1 MLDTGHGGV
10 RNVIFDLD
18 GTLALCDHR
27 RHHVEGT
34 VKNWDAFFAECD
46 RDTVNEP
53 IARLFRFYR
62 DSPEHRVWILSGRSG
77 TQETEKKTLE
87 WLYVKGL
94 QPDFL
99 ESVEIDSPMGPYME
113 SRGMC
118 FQIRKHGDRRP
129 DVEVKLEMIRQ
140 HGLTPE
146 NTEVVFDDRNCMVNA
161 WRLWGFQCCQVA
173 EGDF

>member
-1 MLDTGHGGV
+1 MSNI

-27 RHHVEGT
+27 RHHVEGD

-53 IARLFRFYR
+53 IARLFRFY
-62 DSPEHRVWILSGRSG
+62 DEHPDFRVWILSGRSG
-77 TQETEKKTLE
+77 TEETERKTRT
-87 WLYVKGL
+87 WLHVNHL
-94 QPDFL
+94 TP
-99 ESVEIDSPMGPYME
+99 SCYMNDTK
-113 SRGMC
+113 SRLDLCGIRM
-118 FQIRKHGDRRP
+118 RKHGDRRP

-161 WRLWGFQCCQVA
+161 WRNVWGFQCCQVA
-173 EGDF
+173 DGDF

>member
-1 MLDTGHGGV
+1 MLGTGHSGV

-27 RHHVEGT
+27 RHHVET
-34 VKNWDAFFAECD
+34 EPKNWGAFFAECD

-62 DSPEHRVWILSGRSG
+62 DSPLHRVWILSGRSG
-77 TQETEKKTLE
+77 TPETQGKTKAWITANDL
-87 WLYVKGL
+87 V
-94 QPDFL
+94 PDSL
-99 ESVEIDSPMGPYME
+99 DGVHYCWNM
-113 SRGMC
+113 
-118 FQIRKHGDRRP
+118 RKHGDRRP

-146 NTEVVFDDRNCMVNA
+146 NTETVTA
-161 WRLWGFQCCQVA
+161 WLTRGAC
-173 EGDF
+173 GDFSVVRLRKGIFR

>member
-1 MLDTGHGGV
+1 MSNI

-27 RHHVEGT
+27 RHHVEGD

-62 DSPEHRVWILSGRSG
+62 DSPLHRVWILSGRSG
-77 TQETEKKTLE
+77 TPETEMKTLN
-87 WLYVKGL
+87 WLYNNNLYPTLSGSDNLRVSL
-94 QPDFL
+94 RQ
-99 ESVEIDSPMGPYME
+99 Y
-113 SRGMC
+113 
-118 FQIRKHGDRRP
+118 GDRRP

-146 NTEVVFDDRNCMVNA
+146 NTEIVFDDRNCMVNA

>member
-1 MLDTGHGGV
+1 MIK
-10 RNVIFDLD
+10 NVIFDLD

-27 RHHVEGT
+27 RHHVEGD

-46 RDTVNEP
+46 KDAVNEP

-77 TQETEKKTLE
+77 TEETYYKTVS
-87 WLYVKGL
+87 WLNENNL
-94 QPDFL
+94 LPN
-99 ESVEIDSPMGPYME
+99 EIMRCHDE
-113 SRGMC
+113 ITHL
-118 FQIRKHGDRRP
+118 FQMRKHGDHRP
-129 DVEVKLEMIRQ
+129 DVEVKLEMIQQ
-140 HGLTPE
+140 HGLTPD
-146 NTEVVFDDRNCMVNA
+146 NTEIVFDDRDCMVNA

>member
-1 MLDTGHGGV
+1 MENI

-27 RHHVEGT
+27 RHHVEGDA
-34 VKNWDAFFAECD
+34 KNWDAFFAECD

-62 DSPEHRVWILSGRSG
+62 DSPLHRVWILSGRSG
-77 TQETEKKTLE
+77 TPETHGKTIE
-87 WLYVKGL
+87 WLTSNDL
-94 QPDFL
+94 LPSFN
-99 ESVEIDSPMGPYME
+99 
-113 SRGMC
+113 SRYSSEHTERVSLR
-118 FQIRKHGDRRP
+118 QYGDRRP

-146 NTEVVFDDRNCMVNA
+146 NTEIVFDDRNCMVNA

-173 EGDF
+173 DGGF

>member
-1 MLDTGHGGV
+1 MK
-10 RNVIFDLD
+10 NVIFDLD
-18 GTLALCDHR
+18 GTLALCGHR
-27 RHHVEGT
+27 RYYVEGP

-77 TQETEKKTLE
+77 SDQTRYDTEQ
-87 WLYVKGL
+87 WLMRNDLWPLTEEQAYYGA
-94 QPDFL
+94 
-99 ESVEIDSPMGPYME
+99 PYYP
-113 SRGMC
+113 
-118 FQIRKHGDRRP
+118 FQMRKHGDKRP
-129 DVEVKLEMIRQ
+129 DVEVKREMIDT
-140 HGLTPE
+140 HGLTPD
-146 NTEVVFDDRNCMVNA
+146 NTEIVFDDRNCMVNA

>member
-1 MLDTGHGGV
+1 MLDVGHGEV

-27 RHHVEGT
+27 RHHVET
-34 VKNWDAFFAECD
+34 EPKNWGAFFAECD

-62 DSPEHRVWILSGRSG
+62 DSPLHRVWILSGRSG
-77 TQETEKKTLE
+77 TEETARKTVQ
-87 WLYVKGL
+87 WLMDNDLTPVVFDKSFVAMHEAAQRVSLRQY
-94 QPDFL
+94 
-99 ESVEIDSPMGPYME
+99 
-113 SRGMC
+113 
-118 FQIRKHGDRRP
+118 GDRRP

-146 NTEVVFDDRNCMVNA
+146 NTEIVFDDRNCMVNA

-173 EGDF
+173 DGDF

>member
-1 MLDTGHGGV
+1 MK
-10 RNVIFDLD
+10 NVIFDLD

-27 RHHVEGT
+27 RHYVECA

-62 DSPEHRVWILSGRSG
+62 DSPLHRVWILSGRSG
-77 TQETEKKTLE
+77 TEETAGKTFK
-87 WLYVKGL
+87 WLNENNL
-94 QPDFL
+94 LP
-99 ESVEIDSPMGPYME
+99 SEIMRCHDEITYL
-113 SRGMC
+113 
-118 FQIRKHGDRRP
+118 FQMRKHGDRRP

>member
-1 MLDTGHGGV
+1 MSNI

-27 RHHVEGT
+27 RHHVEGD

-62 DSPEHRVWILSGRSG
+62 DSPLHLVWILSGRSG
-77 TQETEKKTLE
+77 RGDTHYKTWT
-87 WLYVKGL
+87 WLRGNDL
-94 QPDFL
+94 QPNQFDDFTW
-99 ESVEIDSPMGPYME
+99 
-113 SRGMC
+113 C
-118 FQIRKHGDRRP
+118 FQMRKHGDRRP

-146 NTEVVFDDRNCMVNA
+146 NTEIVFDDRNCMVNA
-161 WRLWGFQCCQVA
+161 WRNVWGFNCVQVA
-173 EGDF
+173 DGDF

>member
-1 MLDTGHGGV
+1 MPIK
-10 RNVIFDLD
+10 NVIFDLD

-27 RHHVEGT
+27 RHYVET
-34 VKNWDAFFAECD
+34 EPKDWEAFFAECD
-46 RDTVNEP
+46 KDTVNEP

-77 TQETEKKTLE
+77 TEETRLKTKL
-87 WLYVKGL
+87 WLMANNLVPNHL
-94 QPDFL
+94 T
-99 ESVEIDSPMGPYME
+99 ESNGAL
-113 SRGMC
+113 C
-118 FQIRKHGDRRP
+118 FQMRKHGDRRP

-146 NTEVVFDDRNCMVNA
+146 NTEIVFDDRNCMVNA
-161 WRLWGFQCCQVA
+161 WRLWGFNCVQVA

>member
-1 MLDTGHGGV
+1 MSNI

-62 DSPEHRVWILSGRSG
+62 DSPLHRVWILSGRSG
-77 TQETEKKTLE
+77 TFETEKKTKCWLLE
-87 WLYVKGL
+87 NGL
-94 QPDFL
+94 VPDYRDHPSL
-99 ESVEIDSPMGPYME
+99 LS
-113 SRGMC
+113 C
-118 FQIRKHGDRRP
+118 FQMRKHGDRRP
-129 DVEVKLEMIRQ
+129 DVEVKLEMIRH

-146 NTEVVFDDRNCMVNA
+146 NTEIVFDDRNCMVNA

>member
-1 MLDTGHGGV
+1 MSNI

-27 RHHVEGT
+27 RHHVET
-34 VKNWDAFFAECD
+34 EPKNWDAFFAECD

-62 DSPEHRVWILSGRSG
+62 DSPLHRVWILSGRSG
-77 TQETEKKTLE
+77 TEETERKTLE
-87 WLYVKGL
+87 WLARNDLLVEGTYYNTVVGSHKG
-94 QPDFL
+94 
-99 ESVEIDSPMGPYME
+99 
-113 SRGMC
+113 C
-118 FQIRKHGDRRP
+118 FHMRQYGDRRP

-140 HGLTPE
+140 HGLTPD
-146 NTEVVFDDRNCMVNA
+146 NTEIVFDDRNCMVNA

-173 EGDF
+173 DGDF

>member
-1 MLDTGHGGV
+1 MIDIK
-10 RNVIFDLD
+10 NVLFDLD

-27 RHHVEGT
+27 RHHVEGD
-34 VKNWDAFFAECD
+34 VKNWEAFFAECD
-46 RDTVNEP
+46 KDTVNEP

-77 TQETEKKTLE
+77 TPETEMKTRE
-87 WLYVKGL
+87 WLTGKLTKTTGSL
-94 QPDFL
+94 
-99 ESVEIDSPMGPYME
+99 
-113 SRGMC
+113 R
-118 FQIRKHGDRRP
+118 FQMRAHGDHRP
-129 DVEVKLEMIRQ
+129 DVEVKLDMIKQ

-146 NTEVVFDDRNCMVNA
+146 NTEIVFDDRNCMVNA

>member
-1 MLDTGHGGV
+1 MTNI

-27 RHHVEGT
+27 RHHVET
-34 VKNWDAFFAECD
+34 EPKNWDAFFAECD
-46 RDTVNEP
+46 KDTVNEP

-77 TQETEKKTLE
+77 TEETERKTRT
-87 WLYVKGL
+87 WLYVNHLTPSCYLNDPK
-94 QPDFL
+94 
-99 ESVEIDSPMGPYME
+99 
-113 SRGMC
+113 SRLDLCGIHM
-118 FQIRKHGDRRP
+118 RKHGDKRP

-146 NTEVVFDDRNCMVNA
+146 NTEIVFDDRNCMVNA

>member
-1 MLDTGHGGV
+1 MSNI

-27 RHHVEGT
+27 RHHVEGN
-34 VKNWDAFFAECD
+34 VKKWDAFFAECD

-77 TQETEKKTLE
+77 TFDTRVKTLH
-87 WLYVKGL
+87 WLLDNDLAPSLFEDGTHAFNMRHY
-94 QPDFL
+94 D
-99 ESVEIDSPMGPYME
+99 
-113 SRGMC
+113 
-118 FQIRKHGDRRP
+118 DRRP
-129 DVEVKLEMIRQ
+129 DVEVKLAMIRQ

-146 NTEVVFDDRNCMVNA
+146 NTEIVFDDRNCMVNA

-173 EGDF
+173 DGDF

>member
-1 MLDTGHGGV
+1 MTNI

-27 RHHVEGT
+27 RHHVET
-34 VKNWDAFFAECD
+34 EPKNWDAFFAECD
-46 RDTVNEP
+46 KDTVNEP
-53 IARLFRFYR
+53 IARLFRFYC

-77 TQETEKKTLE
+77 SAETEAKTIM
-87 WLYVKGL
+87 WLSRNNL
-94 QPDFL
+94 QPML
-99 ESVEIDSPMGPYME
+99 SEEVEEDCDAYQT
-113 SRGMC
+113 
-118 FQIRKHGDRRP
+118 FQMRTYGDKRP

-146 NTEVVFDDRNCMVNA
+146 NTEIVFDDRNCMVAA
-161 WRLWGFQCCQVA
+161 WRLWGFNCVQVA

>member
-1 MLDTGHGGV
+1 MK
-10 RNVIFDLD
+10 NVIFDLG

-27 RHHVEGT
+27 RHHVET
-34 VKNWDAFFAECD
+34 EPKNWDAFFAECD

-62 DSPEHRVWILSGRSG
+62 DSPLHRVWILSGRSG
-77 TQETEKKTLE
+77 TPETENKTLD
-87 WLYVKGL
+87 WLEGNDIL
-94 QPDFL
+94 PWRDSHPDARFH
-99 ESVEIDSPMGPYME
+99 M
-113 SRGMC
+113 
-118 FQIRKHGDRRP
+118 RKHGDRRP

-146 NTEVVFDDRNCMVNA
+146 NTEIVFDDRNCMVNA

>member
-1 MLDTGHGGV
+1 MSNV

-27 RHHVEGT
+27 RHHVEGS
-34 VKNWDAFFAECD
+34 VKNWNAFFAECD

-62 DSPEHRVWILSGRSG
+62 DSPLHRVWILSGRSG
-77 TQETEKKTLE
+77 TEETERKTIE
-87 WLYVKGL
+87 WLVYNNLTPVIFNAHFVAMNEAA
-94 QPDFL
+94 QR
-99 ESVEIDSPMGPYME
+99 VQM
-113 SRGMC
+113 
-118 FQIRKHGDRRP
+118 RKQGDKRP

-146 NTEVVFDDRNCMVNA
+146 NTEIVFDDRNCMVNA

-173 EGDF
+173 DGDF

>member
-1 MLDTGHGGV
+1 MLDVGHGGV

-27 RHHVEGT
+27 RHHVET
-34 VKNWDAFFAECD
+34 EPKNWGAFFAECD

-62 DSPEHRVWILSGRSG
+62 DSPLHRVWILSGRSG
-77 TQETEKKTLE
+77 TEETIYDTEQ
-87 WLYVKGL
+87 WLIGNDLWALTEEDAYYGA
-94 QPDFL
+94 QQ
-99 ESVEIDSPMGPYME
+99 
-113 SRGMC
+113 R
-118 FQIRKHGDRRP
+118 FQMRKHGDRRP

-146 NTEVVFDDRNCMVNA
+146 NTEIVFDDRNCMVNA
-161 WRLWGFQCCQVA
+161 WRNVWGFNCVQVA
-173 EGDF
+173 DGDF

>member
-1 MLDTGHGGV
+1 MSNI

-27 RHHVEGT
+27 RPHVET
-34 VKNWDAFFAECD
+34 EPKNWDAFFAECD

-62 DSPEHRVWILSGRSG
+62 DSPLHRVWILSGRSG
-77 TQETEKKTLE
+77 TEETYHKTVS
-87 WLYVKGL
+87 WLVRNDLTPVSFGL
-94 QPDFL
+94 
-99 ESVEIDSPMGPYME
+99 
-113 SRGMC
+113 SRIPVNAAAERVHM
-118 FQIRKHGDRRP
+118 RKHGDRRP

-146 NTEVVFDDRNCMVNA
+146 NTEIVFDDRDCMVNA

>member
-1 MLDTGHGGV
+1 MK
-10 RNVIFDLD
+10 NVIFDLD

-62 DSPEHRVWILSGRSG
+62 DSPLHRVWILSGRSG
-77 TQETEKKTLE
+77 TPETEKKTLD
-87 WLYVKGL
+87 WLERNGIL
-94 QPDFL
+94 PWRDSHPDA
-99 ESVEIDSPMGPYME
+99 
-113 SRGMC
+113 R
-118 FQIRKHGDRRP
+118 FQMRKHGDRRP

-146 NTEVVFDDRNCMVNA
+146 NTEIVFDDRNCMVNA
-161 WRLWGFQCCQVA
+161 WRNVWGFNCVQVA
-173 EGDF
+173 DGDF